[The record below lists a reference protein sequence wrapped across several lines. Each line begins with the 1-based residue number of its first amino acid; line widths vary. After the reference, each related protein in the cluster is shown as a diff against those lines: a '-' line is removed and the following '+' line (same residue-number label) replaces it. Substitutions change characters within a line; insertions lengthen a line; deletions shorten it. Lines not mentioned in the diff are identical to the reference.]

1 MRGTRAFLKKYN
13 ENHIIPITTVSIG
26 GYRNMLKDYLNNIH
40 TDVFPTPNYSTY
52 GYYVNEKKIG
62 TYNGDCKEEQF
73 LVLKKEI

>member
-1 MRGTRAFLKKYN
+1 
-13 ENHIIPITTVSIG
+13 
-26 GYRNMLKDYLNNIH
+26 MLKDYLNNIH